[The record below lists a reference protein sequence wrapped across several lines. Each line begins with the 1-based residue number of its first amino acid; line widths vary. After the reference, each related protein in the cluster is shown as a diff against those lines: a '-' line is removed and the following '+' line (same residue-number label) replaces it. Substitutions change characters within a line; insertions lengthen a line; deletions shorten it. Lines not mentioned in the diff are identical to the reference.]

1 VTVTLISLRFLPLC
15 LALLTLTGSLAVP
28 AAHASMAAD
37 HASAHQSGTASAHTS
52 EILADKL
59 GSPDPTIRRH
69 AAAALAD
76 QGLAALPDLE
86 RALASPSAER
96 RRGAALGLGLLSI
109 PALAEDALLNAMADP
124 DVAVRSMAARSA
136 AQAGPILAPSLV
148 ALLAAPDPNQRNAA
162 AYALT
167 LMGGPAVDALARG
180 LATDNPFARAKAAWL
195 LGHMGEEAVS
205 AIPALVRA
213 LDSTDPRVTHVVAEA
228 IDLIGPNPGLVWHH
242 LMLLGGPSGGFPL
255 KRTGSRAAPILV
267 RLLARPGTPLAQIA
281 FHALAAIGPDA
292 LPALRL
298 AVKDGSPSQRTAAA
312 LLLSDID
319 PDSVLALPEDLRQS
333 LSGAR
338 HKQ

>member
-1 VTVTLISLRFLPLC
+1 MEFLSLC
-15 LALLTLTGSLAVP
+15 LALLILTGPPGFSV
-28 AAHASMAAD
+28 AHASSSTVPA
-37 HASAHQSGTASAHTS
+37 TAG
-52 EILADKL
+52 ILADRL
-59 GSPDPTIRRH
+59 GSPDPAIRRQ

-76 QGLAALPDLE
+76 QGLAALAGLE
-86 RALASPSAER
+86 RALASPSPDR
-96 RRGAALGLGLLSI
+96 RRGAALGLGLLPI
-109 PALAEDALLNAMADP
+109 PALAEDALLGAMADP

-136 AQAGPILAPSLV
+136 AQAGPVLAPSLV
-148 ALLAAPDPNQRNAA
+148 ALLAAPDPSQRNAA

-167 LMGGPAVDALARG
+167 LMGSPAVDALARG
-180 LATDNPFARAKAAWL
+180 LATANPFARAKAAWL
-195 LGHMGEEAVS
+195 LGHMGGKAAS

-242 LMLLGGPSGGFPL
+242 MLLLGGPSGGFPL
-255 KRTGSRAAPILV
+255 KRTGARAAPILV

-292 LPALRL
+292 LPALRQ
-298 AVKDGSPSQRTAAA
+298 AVTGGSPSQRTAAA

-319 PDSVLALPEDLRQS
+319 RDSVLALPEDLRQS

-338 HKQ
+338 HEQ

>member
-1 VTVTLISLRFLPLC
+1 
-15 LALLTLTGSLAVP
+15 
-28 AAHASMAAD
+28 MAAEP
-37 HASAHQSGTASAHTS
+37 APAHGPGTASARAA
-52 EILADKL
+52 ERLADRL
-59 GSPDPTIRRH
+59 GSPDPATRRR

-76 QGLAALPDLE
+76 QGLAALPGLE

-96 RRGAALGLGLLSI
+96 RRGAVLGLGLLPI
-109 PALAEDALLNAMADP
+109 PALAEDALLGAMADP
-124 DVAVRSMAARSA
+124 DVAVRSLAARSA
-136 AQAGPILAPSLV
+136 AQAGPAVAPSLV

-180 LATDNPFARAKAAWL
+180 LATDTPFARAKTAWL
-195 LGHMGEEAVS
+195 LGHMGGEAAS

-228 IDLIGPNPGLVWHH
+228 IDLIGPDPGLVWHH
-242 LMLLGGPSGGFPL
+242 LMLLGGTPGGFPL
-255 KRTGSRAAPILV
+255 KRAGSRAAPVLI
-267 RLLARPGTPLAQIA
+267 RLLARPGTPLAQVA

-292 LPALRL
+292 LPALRQ

-319 PDSVLALPEDLRQS
+319 RDSVLALPEDLRQS

-338 HKQ
+338 HEQ